1 MENGAAGM
9 AETSQNGAAHPAA
22 AKWKGDEK
30 LGILLVF
37 CSALTWSFGGVIAR
51 FLATN
56 DMWTIVLW
64 RSLWAAAFLIG
75 FMLIRDGWRGTVK
88 LFRNIGPAGLAVA
101 VCFAIGSTSFIV
113 ALSYTT
119 VANILLIQAGV
130 PLIAAL
136 IAWMTF
142 GERPAPATWAA
153 IAAVIFGVGVMV
165 SDSLGGEVSL
175 IGNGL
180 AVLVS
185 VAFALATVITRR
197 HARVRMTPA
206 VCLATI
212 ISACMAF
219 VLASGYAVSQA
230 DMLLLFAFGALNLGL
245 GLACFVTG
253 ARLIPSAIAALIG
266 TSEPVLG
273 PIWVWLV
280 HGETPSERTL
290 LGGSLIVVALLAHLG
305 WQYHRHRRVLNA
317 PAPK

>member
-1 MENGAAGM
+1 MKDGAAGM
-9 AETSQNGAAHPAA
+9 AETSQNGAAPAAA

-37 CSALTWSFGGVIAR
+37 CSALIWSFGGVIAR

-75 FMLIRDGWRGTVK
+75 FMLIRDGWRGMIM
-88 LFRNIGPAGLAVA
+88 LFRNIGPAGFAVT

-142 GERPAPATWAA
+142 GEKPAPATWVA

-197 HARVRMTPA
+197 HAEVRMTPA

-219 VLASGYAVSQA
+219 ALASGYAVTQA

-253 ARLIPSAIAALIG
+253 ARLIPAAIAALIG

-305 WQYHRHRRVLNA
+305 WQYHRHRRILNA

>member
-1 MENGAAGM
+1 MKNGAAGM
-9 AETSQNGAAHPAA
+9 AETSQNGAAHAIA
-22 AKWKGDEK
+22 QWKGDEK
-30 LGILLVF
+30 LGVLLVF

-51 FLATN
+51 FLAT
-56 DMWTIVLW
+56 DDIWTIVLW
-64 RSLWAAAFLIG
+64 RSLWAAAFLIA
-75 FMLIRDGWRGTVK
+75 FMLLRDGWRGTMM

-101 VCFAIGSTSFIV
+101 VCFATGSTSFIV

-153 IAAVIFGVGVMV
+153 IAAVIFGVVIMV
-165 SDSLGGEVSL
+165 SDSLGGKVSL

-197 HARVRMTPA
+197 HAKVRMTPA

-212 ISACMAF
+212 ISAS
-219 VLASGYAVSQA
+219 LASGLARGYGVSQT
-230 DMLLLFAFGALNLGL
+230 DMFLLFAFGALNLGL
-245 GLACFVTG
+245 GLAFFVTG

-266 TSEPVLG
+266 TCEPVLG

-290 LGGSLIVVALLAHLG
+290 LGGSLIVLALLAHLG
-305 WQYHRHRRVLNA
+305 WQYHRHRRIPNT

>member
-1 MENGAAGM
+1 MKNEAARV
-9 AETSQNGAAHPAA
+9 AETSQNGAAHAIA
-22 AKWKGDEK
+22 RWKGDEK

-51 FLATN
+51 FVATD
-56 DMWTIVLW
+56 DMWTIVFW
-64 RSLWAAAFLIG
+64 RSLWAAVFLIG
-75 FMLIRDGWRGTVK
+75 FMLIRDGRRGTML

-101 VCFAIGSTSFIV
+101 MCFATGSTSFII

-142 GERPAPATWAA
+142 GERPARATWAA
-153 IAAVIFGVGVMV
+153 IAAVIFGVAIMV
-165 SDSLGGEVSL
+165 SDSLGAKLSL

-185 VAFALATVITRR
+185 VAFALATVVTRR
-197 HARVRMTPA
+197 HAQVRMTPA

-212 ISACMAF
+212 LSTCIAA
-219 VLASGYAVSQA
+219 VLARSYAVSQA
-230 DMLLLFAFGALNLGL
+230 DMILLFAFGALNLGL
-245 GLACFVTG
+245 GLAFFVTG
-253 ARLIPSAIAALIG
+253 ARLIPSAVAALIG

-280 HGETPSERTL
+280 HGETPSERTV
-290 LGGSLIVVALLAHLG
+290 LGGSLIVLALLGHLG
-305 WQYHRHRRVLNA
+305 WQFRSHRRVLNT
-317 PAPK
+317 PTPK

>member
-1 MENGAAGM
+1 MSHQHKTWHEKHKASLTKGQRAADIMRNGMGSWPFVA
-9 AETSQNGAAHPAA
+9 
-22 AKWKGDEK
+22 
-30 LGILLVF
+30 
-37 CSALTWSFGGVIAR
+37 SF
-51 FLATN
+51 
-56 DMWTIVLW
+56 
-64 RSLWAAAFLIG
+64 IG
-75 FMLIRDGWRGTVK
+75 FMLIRDGWRGMIM
-88 LFRNIGPAGLAVA
+88 LFRNIGPAGFAVA

-142 GERPAPATWAA
+142 GEKPAPATWVA

-197 HARVRMTPA
+197 HAEVRMTPA

-219 VLASGYAVSQA
+219 ALASGYAVTQA

-253 ARLIPSAIAALIG
+253 ARLIPAAIAALIG

-280 HGETPSERTL
+280 HGETPSDRTL

>member
-1 MENGAAGM
+1 MKNGAAGM
-9 AETSQNGAAHPAA
+9 AETSQNGAALAV
-22 AKWKGDEK
+22 AKWRGDEK
-30 LGILLVF
+30 LGIVLVF

-51 FLATN
+51 FLTTT

-75 FMLIRDGWRGTVK
+75 FMLIRDGWRGTIM

-142 GERPAPATWAA
+142 GEKPAPATWAA

-197 HARVRMTPA
+197 HAQVRMTPA

-212 ISACMAF
+212 ISACTASA
-219 VLASGYAVSQA
+219 LASGYAVSQA
-230 DMLLLFAFGALNLGL
+230 DMVLLFAFGALNLGL

-253 ARLIPSAIAALIG
+253 ARLIPSAVAALIG
-266 TSEPVLG
+266 TFEPVLG

-290 LGGSLIVVALLAHLG
+290 LGGSLIVIALLAHLG
-305 WQYHRHRRVLNA
+305 WQYHRHRRILNA

>member
-1 MENGAAGM
+1 M
-9 AETSQNGAAHPAA
+9 AETSQNSAAHAIA
-22 AKWKGDEK
+22 QWKGDEK

-51 FLATN
+51 FVATD
-56 DMWTIVLW
+56 DMWTIVFW
-64 RSLWAAAFLIG
+64 RSLWAAVFLIG
-75 FMLIRDGWRGTVK
+75 FMLIRDGRRGTML

-101 VCFAIGSTSFIV
+101 MCFATGSISFII

-142 GERPAPATWAA
+142 GERPPRATWAA
-153 IAAVIFGVGVMV
+153 IAAVIFGVAIMV
-165 SDSLGGEVSL
+165 SDSLGAKVSL

-197 HARVRMTPA
+197 HAQVRMTPA

-212 ISACMAF
+212 LSTCIAA
-219 VLASGYAVSQA
+219 VLARSYAVSQA
-230 DMLLLFAFGALNLGL
+230 DMILLFAFGALNLGL
-245 GLACFVTG
+245 GLAFFVTG
-253 ARLIPSAIAALIG
+253 ARLIPSAVAALIG

-280 HGETPSERTL
+280 HGETPSERTV
-290 LGGSLIVVALLAHLG
+290 LGGSLIVLALLGHLG
-305 WQYHRHRRVLNA
+305 WQFHSHRRVLNT
-317 PAPK
+317 PTPK